1 MRAGASSAV
10 AKVTKTKNCPIKNG
24 GSGGGKWS
32 RLSRGWTERAQVV
45 ETRTEGQGGQS
56 NEQEEKND
64 DAPGLA
70 PAYDPASVIDHMKTT
85 EVTWSGKSL
94 DVAHRE

>member
-1 MRAGASSAV
+1 M
-10 AKVTKTKNCPIKNG
+10 KKCPIKNG
-24 GSGGGKWS
+24 GSGGGEWS
-32 RLSRGWTERAQVV
+32 RRSRGWTERAQVV

-64 DAPGLA
+64 DTPGPT
-70 PAYDPASVIDHMKTT
+70 PAYDPASVIDYMRTA

-94 DVAHRE
+94 DVAH